1 MGSAYISA
9 ILDFQQM
16 EQLIEDVHSVIQ
28 VVSDVMIMVWL
39 MMHHNVY
46 NVVV

>member
-16 EQLIEDVHSVIQ
+16 EQLIEDVHSVIL